1 MRVSFAIGFEFQIAT
16 TQFTAISGLLCALA
30 LTGDDPAGAG
40 CCPRLTRQILLLGIF
55 LAIEELIWSIAPWAR
70 YGPPSATGCASM
82 PAARTA
88 CAVCVPTMETSVLC
102 LKK

>member
-16 TQFTAISGLLCALA
+16 TQFTANSGLLCALA

-70 YGPPSATGCASM
+70 YGPPSATGCAAM